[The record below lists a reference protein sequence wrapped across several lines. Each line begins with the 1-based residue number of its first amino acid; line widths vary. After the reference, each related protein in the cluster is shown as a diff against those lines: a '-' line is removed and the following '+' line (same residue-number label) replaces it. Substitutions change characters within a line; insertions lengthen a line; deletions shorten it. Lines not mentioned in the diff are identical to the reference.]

1 METELDLFKINKKNY
16 NSLKY
21 TNQSIEKIQNSNRF
35 FILSLFFV
43 NIFGFIFIILEINH
57 IKKQINEI
65 IIYNFN
71 ILNAKIDYVSKNI
84 INDINSLNNNNLN
97 DNNIKDYDGEI
108 DIDYKKIREIINEE
122 ENESLR
128 IIIEKILEK
137 NNQISNKN
145 ESDVKLEENNILT
158 RYIKEQND
166 FCNNPNK
173 YYNKLIE
180 DKIKLKTIKI
190 NGILY
195 QMYVYRDNNFMMNEF
210 IKYDSFETK
219 ESINMLKA
227 LQYYAMKK
235 NITNN
240 KDIYML
246 DIGGNIGWYPTFLGR
261 YGYSILS
268 FEPFEIN
275 YYIAKKNYCYL
286 NRNSNI
292 IIITKGIHNKEMICD
307 YYAQNDNSGNGMI
320 VCDKDSIKNEN
331 LSSMFIKNKKVELT
345 KLSNFI
351 PYLSDK
357 NLAIIKVD
365 IEGAEEK
372 AIESGIEFITK
383 YHIPFI
389 FIEFSPTYL
398 QEHGTDPRKFAQLFV
413 DNGYKIS
420 LDGFINNTYIT
431 IDELMR
437 KAGFQVNC
445 YFIHKDI
452 IDNK

>member
-173 YYNKLIE
+173 YYNIC
-180 DKIKLKTIKI
+180 T
-190 NGILY
+190 LY
-195 QMYVYRDNNFMMNEF
+195 
-210 IKYDSFETK
+210 
-219 ESINMLKA
+219 
-227 LQYYAMKK
+227 
-235 NITNN
+235 
-240 KDIYML
+240 
-246 DIGGNIGWYPTFLGR
+246 
-261 YGYSILS
+261 
-268 FEPFEIN
+268 
-275 YYIAKKNYCYL
+275 
-286 NRNSNI
+286 
-292 IIITKGIHNKEMICD
+292 
-307 YYAQNDNSGNGMI
+307 
-320 VCDKDSIKNEN
+320 
-331 LSSMFIKNKKVELT
+331 
-345 KLSNFI
+345 
-351 PYLSDK
+351 
-357 NLAIIKVD
+357 
-365 IEGAEEK
+365 
-372 AIESGIEFITK
+372 
-383 YHIPFI
+383 
-389 FIEFSPTYL
+389 
-398 QEHGTDPRKFAQLFV
+398 
-413 DNGYKIS
+413 
-420 LDGFINNTYIT
+420 
-431 IDELMR
+431 
-437 KAGFQVNC
+437 
-445 YFIHKDI
+445 
-452 IDNK
+452 